1 MTGSARLQAEQSIQ
15 APPLP
20 PGSLSPDT
28 ALTDRL
34 PAPELRVQVTA
45 SGTSIREASRQ
56 RSLLLRQIGDM
67 LASSSDGTVDR
78 LQNIVNVAA
87 VALDSAVVMCLLST
101 GRDQPKRVIV
111 AHPGELA
118 PALAEAMDRST
129 QCIEPGPLREQVVER
144 GQILSSLDSA
154 GEASEH
160 HRRFLE
166 QTGWRIEH
174 SVSAPI
180 RDDGRVV
187 GIFSVFRS
195 DPCTGYEAGDDDLVQ
210 ILADRIGGV
219 VAENRVRASA
229 ELERDR
235 RLRELMERQKDL
247 LDDLAGLE
255 LRERSLLA
263 ESIHDE
269 PIQLIVASIMRI
281 DRLALH
287 LQSTDRTELDR
298 VAGQLE
304 ATVEWLRN
312 LITVALTPPDLSGG
326 LGAALSDLADGI
338 FLGTTTF
345 ELLGDP
351 DIKLSDGAMTAAYRI
366 LREALVNTR
375 KHASARNV
383 TLRMSEC
390 DGVVDI
396 SLCDDG
402 VGASDIQPTS
412 GHLGVATMVARA
424 DAEGGRLEIASAP
437 GQGTTVT
444 LTLPAAGTRG

>member
-1 MTGSARLQAEQSIQ
+1 MSSI
-15 APPLP
+15 
-20 PGSLSPDT
+20 G
-28 ALTDRL
+28 
-34 PAPELRVQVTA
+34 
-45 SGTSIREASRQ
+45 
-56 RSLLLRQIGDM
+56 
-67 LASSSDGTVDR
+67 
-78 LQNIVNVAA
+78 
-87 VALDSAVVMCLLST
+87 
-101 GRDQPKRVIV
+101 GR
-111 AHPGELA
+111 
-118 PALAEAMDRST
+118 
-129 QCIEPGPLREQVVER
+129 
-144 GQILSSLDSA
+144 ILSSLESA

-160 HRRFLE
+160 HRRFRE

-180 RDDGRVV
+180 RDDGRVL

-195 DPCTGYEAGDDDLVQ
+195 DPCPGYESGDDDLVQ

-219 VAENRVRASA
+219 VAEDRVRLSA
-229 ELERDR
+229 ERERDR

-287 LQSTDRTELDR
+287 LGPDDRSELDR

-304 ATVEWLRN
+304 STVEWLRN
-312 LITVALTPPDLSGG
+312 LITVALTPPDLSDG
-326 LGAALSDLADGI
+326 LGPALCDLAEGI
-338 FLGTTTF
+338 FLGTTSF
-345 ELLGDP
+345 ELVGDP
-351 DIKLSDGAMTAAYRI
+351 EVKLGDGAMTAAYRI
-366 LREALVNTR
+366 LREALVNAR
-375 KHASARNV
+375 KHASARHV
-383 TLRMSEC
+383 TLRMSES

-402 VGASDIQPTS
+402 VGAPDIEPTS

-424 DAEGGRLEIASAP
+424 DAEGGHLEIASAP
-437 GQGTTVT
+437 GAGTTVT
-444 LTLPAAGTRG
+444 LTLPAAGSRG